1 MKQLKTTLPQ
11 VVRVAMM
18 AAITL
23 SAMEVCQSASELAVV
38 MNANELEMPEPVL
51 PDILS
56 DADREAARSANIAA
70 FSAVKST
77 LETMSVSRSLIL
89 MALAGCASLAFLA
102 SLRIRWPSG
111 FRRSASA
118 RLIGGSLFAA
128 ALFRTLDGAQSL
140 VIARRSAEAAI
151 KAIEKLPTVD
161 YPTSLLVILPTV
173 LNIGL
178 TLLIVGLFLL
188 LGHYF
193 RSERVQTM
201 FIALDGPEPEP
212 DDE

>member
-1 MKQLKTTLPQ
+1 MTALKPALPQ
-11 VVRVAMM
+11 LVRVAMM

-38 MNANELEMPEPVL
+38 LNANELEMPEPVL
-51 PDILS
+51 PDVLS
-56 DADREAARSANIAA
+56 EADREAARSANIAA

-77 LETMSVSRSLIL
+77 LETMSLSRSLIL
-89 MALAGCASLAFLA
+89 MALAGCASMAFLA

-111 FRRSASA
+111 FPRSASA
-118 RLIGGSLFAA
+118 RLIGGAAFAA

-140 VIARRSAEAAI
+140 VIARRSADAAI

-161 YPTSLLVILPTV
+161 YPTSLLVVVPTV
-173 LNIGL
+173 MNIGL
-178 TLLIVGLFLL
+178 TSLIVGLFLL
-188 LGHYF
+188 IGHYF
-193 RSERVQTM
+193 RSDRVQTM